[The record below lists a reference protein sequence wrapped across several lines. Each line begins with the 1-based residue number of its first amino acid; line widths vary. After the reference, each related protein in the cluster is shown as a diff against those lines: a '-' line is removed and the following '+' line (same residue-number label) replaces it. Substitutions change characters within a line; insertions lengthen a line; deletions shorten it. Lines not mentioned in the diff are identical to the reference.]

1 MFPSCA
7 ARSCG
12 KQELLCH
19 KTEDTLDELLGLFMF
34 TIVVCL
40 EFKARPAGDLPS
52 GELPLLLSDAAA
64 TSYSRTAV
72 SLHRAKLQEC
82 PGVI

>member
-1 MFPSCA
+1 M
-7 ARSCG
+7 
-12 KQELLCH
+12 
-19 KTEDTLDELLGLFMF
+19 TEDNLDELVGLFMF

-64 TSYSRTAV
+64 TSYSRRAV